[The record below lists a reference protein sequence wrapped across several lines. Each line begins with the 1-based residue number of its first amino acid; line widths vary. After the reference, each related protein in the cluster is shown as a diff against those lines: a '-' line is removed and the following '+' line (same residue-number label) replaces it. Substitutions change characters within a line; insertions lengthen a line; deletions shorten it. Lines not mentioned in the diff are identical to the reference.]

1 MLFLFLEM
9 TLNIDTISTTTHLHC
24 PEDVREAWAIQ
35 RSAKEVVIIDSLDIV
50 AHRLFGPLPRTST
63 YFCIWEFHV
72 GNIAGRLT
80 ALEARTLAASGR
92 QFGLN
97 FTDPTNQPKFEE
109 DTQYYTVFFHGLKN
123 ISVPIDTK
131 DWPEQ
136 EIRVTIPEQ
145 FETKGVIVA
154 VVANEEGAPTKES
167 VVAGPGVILEQPAA
181 LATKLL

>member
-72 GNIAGRLT
+72 GNVAGRLT

-97 FTDPTNQPKFEE
+97 FTDPMNAPAPEYEIPSDPDGTTIVIWTRSGILKKIYSHFPQSHNRP
-109 DTQYYTVFFHGLKN
+109 TQ
-123 ISVPIDTK
+123 S
-131 DWPEQ
+131 
-136 EIRVTIPEQ
+136 RM
-145 FETKGVIVA
+145 
-154 VVANEEGAPTKES
+154 
-167 VVAGPGVILEQPAA
+167 AGR
-181 LATKLL
+181 